1 MPSRRRHASL
11 KRLDMCRLA
20 RECGVEE
27 TNCKLWYAVHL
38 ITKDE
43 DSMEFFIGTSTPEGR
58 LAFIE
63 HFAEVN
69 NLN

>member
-1 MPSRRRHASL
+1 
-11 KRLDMCRLA
+11 MCRLA